1 MIKASLAYHDP
12 LDIYDSL
19 KLEFGNM
26 SMVIKGNFAI
36 LTFENNYVKKQ
47 ILENPRRV
55 IKGLP
60 ITLRSYEEEEPNTKI
75 SDPNS
80 IK

>member
-19 KLEFGNM
+19 KLEFGNT
-26 SMVIKGNFAI
+26 SMLIKGNFAI
-36 LTFENNYVKKQ
+36 LTFENTNVKKQ

-60 ITLRSYEEEEPNTKI
+60 ITLRSLEEEEPNKKNP
-75 SDPNS
+75 DPDS
-80 IK
+80 KK